1 MATLVINE
9 GKAYIEDIWDIDD
22 IREVASGFEED
33 FTDEML
39 MNAMSHVVENYDA
52 NYGITWETVESALQ
66 FELVVQEQRNA

>member
-9 GKAYIEDIWDIDD
+9 GKAFIEDIWDIDD

-39 MNAMSHVVENYDA
+39 MSAMSHVVENYDA